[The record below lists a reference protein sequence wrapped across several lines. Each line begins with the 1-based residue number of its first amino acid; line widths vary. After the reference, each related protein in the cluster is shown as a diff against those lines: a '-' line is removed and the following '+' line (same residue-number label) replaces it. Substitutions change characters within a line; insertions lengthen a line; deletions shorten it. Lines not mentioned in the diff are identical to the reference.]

1 MSTVLTVVGLIV
13 VFVIIVAL
21 VLYIGP
27 GRGRGKAG
35 LRRRFGP
42 EYERTLARHDGNT
55 AEAEHEL
62 KERVARH
69 GGLRLAPLAAE
80 ERERYTARWAGL
92 QERFVE
98 SPREAVAQADR
109 LVAELAAARGYPAAD
124 GPQAYDEQLDALSV
138 HHAHRLDGY
147 RRLHA
152 VAHPEEPEEG
162 AGGES
167 GADTEEL
174 REAMVGARGLFEQ
187 LIAARPGGGGRA
199 GRAAGRAG
207 RGEAMSVRPKG
218 SGV

>member
-13 VFVIIVAL
+13 VFVIVVAL

-69 GGLRLAPLAAE
+69 GGLRLAPLAAG

-92 QERFVE
+92 QARFVE
-98 SPREAVAQADR
+98 SPREAVAQAER
-109 LVAELAAARGYPAAD
+109 LIAELAAARGYPAAD

-152 VAHPEEPEEG
+152 VAHPAQPGEG
-162 AGGES
+162 AGES

-187 LIAARPGGGGRA
+187 LIVARPKGA
-199 GRAAGRAG
+199 GRAAGRAD
-207 RGEAMSVRPKG
+207 RGDALSVRPKG